1 MITKFKKMHEKI
13 DLSDIKINIENENKE
28 LVDKIK
34 DELSIIT
41 YRRKN
46 NPKPIRL
53 IEISG
58 YFNNKD
64 FKNINLIYKTNLNIN
79 LSNGDE
85 INGILSIYKN
95 ENDNNINIKINNKL
109 IYDID
114 NKNFNDD
121 ILVEKMISK
130 YQENLLQKFK
140 LR

>member
-1 MITKFKKMHEKI
+1 MITKFEKLYEKI
-13 DLSDIKINIENENKE
+13 DLSDIEINIENENKE
-28 LVDKIK
+28 LIDKIK

-53 IEISG
+53 TKIDG
-58 YFNNKD
+58 YFNNRD
-64 FKNINLIYKTNLNIN
+64 FKNINLIYKTNLNIT

-85 INGILSIYKN
+85 INGKLSVYKN
-95 ENDNNINIKINNKL
+95 ENENNINIKINTKL

-114 NKNFNDD
+114 NKKFNDELLID
-121 ILVEKMISK
+121 KMISK
-130 YQENLLQKFK
+130 YQENLLQKYK